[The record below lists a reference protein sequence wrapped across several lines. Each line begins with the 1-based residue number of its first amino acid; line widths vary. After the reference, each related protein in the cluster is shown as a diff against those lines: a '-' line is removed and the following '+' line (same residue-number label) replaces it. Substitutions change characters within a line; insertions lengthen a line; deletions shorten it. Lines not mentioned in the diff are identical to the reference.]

1 MITEPQLPLHHT
13 VTEPQLPLH
22 RPAKQPKMG
31 TGNKKMEENE
41 SPLEFTPVSIESF
54 LDSGDIQVG
63 GISTGI
69 TILTNHQEML
79 VKRLL
84 DELHRSAP
92 DRVDHLEARLRQV
105 QNLAQDIALFPSL
118 LERTETNTS
127 VRTPEELV
135 ESLVSYH
142 EEGDTLLQL
151 PSKATLGKGS
161 AVTKIHT
168 FFSMYKL
175 ARDFTDLEEKE
186 VKKYLDETISIMLT
200 LMAEDV
206 YMDIIRDES
215 ISKELR
221 REMAL
226 SLIIL
231 WEHRSDQT
239 IDDIAPVLQSVWQA
253 RRKIAP
259 VFGTMMGTSELLQVS
274 MQMDG
279 QWVQFMKSR
288 LSDPDVT
295 QAMEEFLFGISHEQ
309 IQRLKA
315 ILKEQGVKNIG
326 RDEVSSYLGE
336 RVKTD
341 IAADYRDFYLLF
353 TVRRDNA
360 RVRARLHFDGPKHT
374 LEDHFIRFVIEQ
386 NAEKQLNDSVAQGAG
401 K

>member
-1 MITEPQLPLHHT
+1 MVKEMEDKEITFEY
-13 VTEPQLPLH
+13 
-22 RPAKQPKMG
+22 
-31 TGNKKMEENE
+31 
-41 SPLEFTPVSIESF
+41 TPVSIESF
-54 LDSGDIQVG
+54 FDKSEIQAG
-63 GISTGI
+63 AISTGI
-69 TILTNHQEML
+69 TILTKHQETL
-79 VKRLL
+79 VKQLL
-84 DELHRSAP
+84 DSLHRTSP
-92 DRVDHLEARLRQV
+92 DRVEHLESRLRQV
-105 QNLAQDIALFPSL
+105 EKLAQDIALFPSL
-118 LERTETNTS
+118 LERTVTNTS
-127 VRTPEELV
+127 VRTPEELI
-135 ESLVSYH
+135 ESLISYH

-151 PSKATLGKGS
+151 PSKATLGKS
-161 AVTKIHT
+161 FLVTKIHT

-175 ARDFTDLEEKE
+175 ARDFTSMDEKE

-259 VFGTMMGTSELLQVS
+259 VFGTMMGTSELMQVS
-274 MQMDG
+274 MQMDV

-288 LSDPDVT
+288 LSDPDVS

-309 IQRLKA
+309 IKRLKE
-315 ILKEQGVKNIG
+315 ILRVQGVKNIG

-386 NAEKQLNDSVAQGAG
+386 NAARQMMDSAASI
-401 K
+401 

>member
-1 MITEPQLPLHHT
+1 MGKDTILLGAQ
-13 VTEPQLPLH
+13 VV
-22 RPAKQPKMG
+22 KQGWETAENELG
-31 TGNKKMEENE
+31 TMEENAPE
-41 SPLEFTPVSIESF
+41 FEFTPVSIDSF
-54 LDSGDIQVG
+54 FDKSEIQSAS
-63 GISTGI
+63 IETGI
-69 TILTNHQEML
+69 TILTKNQEQL

-84 DELHRSAP
+84 DELHKSAP
-92 DRVDHLEARLRQV
+92 GRVGHLEERLRKV
-105 QNLAQDIALFPSL
+105 EKLAQDIALFPSL

-151 PSKATLGKGS
+151 PSKATLGKS
-161 AVTKIHT
+161 FLVTKIHT
-168 FFSMYKL
+168 FYSMYKL
-175 ARDFTDLEEKE
+175 ARDFTDMDEKFA
-186 VKKYLDETISIMLT
+186 KAYMDETISMMLT

-206 YMDIIRDES
+206 YMDIIRDEV
-215 ISKELR
+215 INKDLR

-239 IDDIAPVLQSVWQA
+239 IADIAPVWEA

-259 VFGTMMGTSELLQVS
+259 IFGTMMGTSELMQVS
-274 MQMDG
+274 MQMDV
-279 QWVQFMKSR
+279 QWVQFMKGR
-288 LSDPDVT
+288 LSDPDVS

-374 LEDHFIRFVIEQ
+374 LEDHFIRFVMEQ
-386 NAEKQLNDSVAQGAG
+386 NAEKQRKDSVAGR
-401 K
+401 

>member
-1 MITEPQLPLHHT
+1 
-13 VTEPQLPLH
+13 
-22 RPAKQPKMG
+22 
-31 TGNKKMEENE
+31 MEEKVPE
-41 SPLEFTPVSIESF
+41 FEFTPVSIDSF
-54 LDSGDIQVG
+54 FDKSDVQNAAIE
-63 GISTGI
+63 TGI
-69 TILTNHQEML
+69 TILTKNQEQL
-79 VKRLL
+79 VKQLL
-84 DELHRSAP
+84 NELHKSAP
-92 DRVDHLEARLRQV
+92 GRVEHLEERLRKV
-105 QNLAQDIALFPSL
+105 EKLAQDIALFPSL

-151 PSKATLGKGS
+151 PSKATLGKS
-161 AVTKIHT
+161 FLVTKIHT
-168 FFSMYKL
+168 FYSMYKL
-175 ARDFTDLEEKE
+175 ARDFTDMDEKL
-186 VKKYLDETISIMLT
+186 VKTYIDETISMMLT

-206 YMDIIRDES
+206 YMDIIRDEV
-215 ISKELR
+215 IAKDLR

-239 IDDIAPVLQSVWQA
+239 ISDIAPVLQSVWEA

-259 VFGTMMGTSELLQVS
+259 IFGTMMGTSELMQVS
-274 MQMDG
+274 MQMDV
-279 QWVQFMKSR
+279 QWVQFMKGR
-288 LSDPDVT
+288 LSDPDVS

-374 LEDHFIRFVIEQ
+374 LEDHFIRFVMEQ
-386 NAEKQLNDSVAQGAG
+386 NAEKQQKDSVARRL
-401 K
+401 

>member
-1 MITEPQLPLHHT
+1 
-13 VTEPQLPLH
+13 
-22 RPAKQPKMG
+22 
-31 TGNKKMEENE
+31 MEENATE
-41 SPLEFTPVSIESF
+41 FEFTPVSIDSF
-54 LDSGDIQVG
+54 FDKSEIQTAA
-63 GISTGI
+63 IETGI
-69 TILTNHQEML
+69 TILTKNQEQL

-84 DELHRSAP
+84 DELHKSAP
-92 DRVDHLEARLRQV
+92 GRVEHLEERLRKV
-105 QNLAQDIALFPSL
+105 EKLAQDIALFPSL

-151 PSKATLGKGS
+151 PSKATLGKS
-161 AVTKIHT
+161 FLVTKIHT
-168 FFSMYKL
+168 FYSMYKL
-175 ARDFTDLEEKE
+175 ARDFTDMDEKLA
-186 VKKYLDETISIMLT
+186 KAYMDETISMMLT

-206 YMDIIRDES
+206 YMDIIRDEV
-215 ISKELR
+215 INKDLR

-239 IDDIAPVLQSVWQA
+239 IADIAPVLQSVWEA

-259 VFGTMMGTSELLQVS
+259 IFGTMMGTSELMQVS
-274 MQMDG
+274 MQMDV
-279 QWVQFMKSR
+279 QWVQFMKGR
-288 LSDPDVT
+288 LSDPDVS

-374 LEDHFIRFVIEQ
+374 LEDHFIRFVMEQ
-386 NAEKQLNDSVAQGAG
+386 NAEKQRKDSVAGR
-401 K
+401 

>member
-1 MITEPQLPLHHT
+1 
-13 VTEPQLPLH
+13 
-22 RPAKQPKMG
+22 
-31 TGNKKMEENE
+31 MEKEDDL
-41 SPLEFTPVSIESF
+41 LEFTSVSVDSF
-54 LDSGDIQVG
+54 FDRGEIQADS
-63 GISTGI
+63 ISTGI
-69 TILTNHQEML
+69 TILTKHQEKL
-79 VKRLL
+79 VRQIL
-84 DELHRSAP
+84 DSLHRDAP
-92 DRVDHLEARLRQV
+92 DRVDHLEERLRNV
-105 QNLAQDIALFPSL
+105 EKLAKDIALFPSL

-127 VRTPEELV
+127 VRTPEELI

-142 EEGDTLLQL
+142 EEGDTLLHL
-151 PSKATLGKGS
+151 PSKATLGKS
-161 AVTKIHT
+161 FLVTKIHT
-168 FFSMYKL
+168 FYSMYKL
-175 ARDFTDLEEKE
+175 ARDFTSLGEKQANE
-186 VKKYLDETISIMLT
+186 YMDETISIMLT

-215 ISKELR
+215 IDKDLR

-239 IDDIAPVLQSVWQA
+239 IADIAPVLQSVWQA
-253 RRKIAP
+253 RRRIAP
-259 VFGTMMGTSELLQVS
+259 IFGTMMGTSELLQVS

-288 LSDPDVT
+288 LEDPDVS

-309 IQRLKA
+309 IMRLKE
-315 ILKEQGVKNIG
+315 ILKGQGVKNIG

-360 RVRARLHFDGPKHT
+360 RVRSRLHFDGPKHT

-386 NAEKQLNDSVAQGAG
+386 NAEKQRGDAAAR
-401 K
+401 

>member
-1 MITEPQLPLHHT
+1 
-13 VTEPQLPLH
+13 
-22 RPAKQPKMG
+22 
-31 TGNKKMEENE
+31 MEEKQHL
-41 SPLEFTPVSIESF
+41 LEFTPVNIDSFFDKSEFQTDAISI
-54 LDSGDIQVG
+54 
-63 GISTGI
+63 GI
-69 TILTNHQEML
+69 TILTKHQEAL

-84 DELHRSAP
+84 DALHKEAP
-92 DRVDHLEARLRQV
+92 DRVDHLETRLRKV
-105 QNLAQDIALFPSL
+105 EKLAKDIALFPSL

-127 VRTPEELV
+127 VRTPEELI

-151 PSKATLGKGS
+151 PSKATLGKS
-161 AVTKIHT
+161 FLVTKIHT
-168 FFSMYKL
+168 FYSMYKL
-175 ARDFTDLEEKE
+175 ARDFTSMDEKS
-186 VKKYLDETISIMLT
+186 VKEYIDETISIMLT

-215 ISKELR
+215 IDKVLR

-259 VFGTMMGTSELLQVS
+259 IFGTMMGTSELMQVS

-288 LSDPDVT
+288 LADPDVS

-309 IQRLKA
+309 IQRLKE
-315 ILKEQGVKNIG
+315 ILKGQGVKNIG

-386 NAEKQLNDSVAQGAG
+386 NAEKQRNDSVVAE
-401 K
+401 

>member
-1 MITEPQLPLHHT
+1 
-13 VTEPQLPLH
+13 
-22 RPAKQPKMG
+22 
-31 TGNKKMEENE
+31 MEENE
-41 SPLEFTPVSIESF
+41 APFEFTPVSIDSF
-54 LDSGDIQVG
+54 FDKNEIQDG
-63 GISTGI
+63 AISTGI
-69 TILTNHQEML
+69 TILTKHQEAL
-79 VKRLL
+79 VKKLL
-84 DELHRSAP
+84 DVLHGSAP
-92 DRVDHLEARLRQV
+92 DRVDHLETRLRKV
-105 QNLAQDIALFPSL
+105 EKLAQDIALFPSL

-135 ESLVSYH
+135 ESLISYH

-151 PSKATLGKGS
+151 PSKATLGKS
-161 AVTKIHT
+161 FLVTKIHT

-175 ARDFTDLEEKE
+175 ARDFTTMEENE
-186 VKKYLDETISIMLT
+186 VKQYLDETISMMLT

-215 ISKELR
+215 ISKDLR

-259 VFGTMMGTSELLQVS
+259 VFGTMMGTSELMQVS
-274 MQMDG
+274 MQMDV
-279 QWVQFMKSR
+279 QWVQFMKHR
-288 LSDPDVT
+288 LSDPDVS

-309 IQRLKA
+309 IQRLKE
-315 ILKEQGVKNIG
+315 ILKVQGVKNIG

-386 NAEKQLNDSVAQGAG
+386 NAEKQMQDSVAKG
-401 K
+401 